1 MKVSFNQVWD
11 QYGPLLSRV
20 ASSYEANDAL
30 KQELLQEIVIAVWQ
44 ALTRFEGR
52 SSVKVYV
59 LKVAHNRAVSHVAS
73 QVRQPGVEELDEQ
86 AHSLQSPSYNPH
98 AHAEQQ
104 QQLDRLLA
112 EIRLLPLDQKQVITL
127 SLEGLTYDE
136 IAQLSGLTQNHVG
149 VMINRIKKSLSKR
162 LNDDEG

>member
-1 MKVSFNQVWD
+1 MKCSFKEVWE
-11 QYGPLLSRV
+11 QFGPLLSRV

-30 KQELLQEIVIAVWQ
+30 QQELLQEIVIAVWQ
-44 ALTRFEGR
+44 ALERFEAR

-73 QVRQPGVEELDEQ
+73 QVRQPSSEELDEQ
-86 AHSLQSPSYNPH
+86 YHPAPSAASLPH
-98 AHAEQQ
+98 TQVEHA

-112 EIRLLPLDQKQVITL
+112 AVRELPLMQKQIITM
-127 SLEGLTYDE
+127 SLEGLSYEE
-136 IAQLSGLTQNHVG
+136 ISQLSGLTQSHVG

-162 LNDDEG
+162 LSDEQ

>member
-1 MKVSFNQVWD
+1 MKLSFKEVWD
-11 QYGPLLSRV
+11 KYGALLSRV

-44 ALTRFEGR
+44 ALERFEGR

-73 QVRQPGVEELDEQ
+73 QVRHPQAEEWDDQ
-86 AHSLQSPSYNPH
+86 AYSPSSPAATPH
-98 AHAEQQ
+98 GHAEQN

-112 EIRLLPLDQKQVITL
+112 EIRQLPLEQKQVITM
-127 SLEGLTYDE
+127 SLEGLTYEE
-136 IAQLSGLTQNHVG
+136 ISQLSGLTQTHVG

-162 LNDDEG
+162 LNDEQ